1 MTVSR
6 FLICLLVF
14 FSIAGCTGIK
24 KPAPTPGEAP
34 KRPLSLVSPEKIPFH
49 IDDLDRDSLIAASEK
64 SLQYYDGIKDTT
76 TYLFGERKVTV
87 NELKESLRAF
97 RDIIRSQE
105 PEIIKWRKILNA
117 FDVYRATGY
126 DSNGTVLFTGYFE
139 SSLEGSM
146 KETEHYKYPV
156 YRTPDDILVIN
167 LGKFNKKYN
176 NEKIIGRLTDG
187 EVIPYYTRFDIEE
200 AGSLRGKNLELVWV
214 NDPVD
219 LFFMHIQGSGKIRLP
234 DEKRIQVSFA
244 QKNGRPVRMIGR
256 YLLDKGKLSDTE
268 ITHQS
273 IKKYLREHPEEL
285 SHILNHNESYIF
297 FRIVENGPIGALGLT
312 LTAGRSIA
320 TDLDLFPRGAIAII
334 KLRMPIVDER
344 GSITA
349 WKSFS
354 RFVLN
359 QDTGGLIKGP
369 GRVDLFCGSGDH
381 AEVVA
386 GSLKEKGELYFLV
399 KKKQHSN

>member
-1 MTVSR
+1 MTVWR
-6 FLICLLVF
+6 FCIFLLVF
-14 FSIAGCTGIK
+14 LYVAGCAVIK
-24 KPAPTPGEAP
+24 KPAVTPGESP

-49 IDDLDRDSLIAASEK
+49 IDDLDRESLMGASEK
-64 SLQYYDGIKDTT
+64 SLRYFDGIKGNT
-76 TYLFGERKVTV
+76 TYLFGERRVTV

-97 RDIIRSQE
+97 REIIGSQE
-105 PEIIKWRKILNA
+105 SEIFKWRKILNT
-117 FDVYRATGY
+117 FEVYRATGY
-126 DSNGTVLFTGYFE
+126 DNNGTVLFTGYFE

-146 KETEHYKYPV
+146 KKTEHYKYPV
-156 YRTPDDILVIN
+156 YRIPDDILVVS

-176 NEKIIGRLTDG
+176 NEKIIGRLKNG
-187 EVIPYYTRFDIEE
+187 EVIPYFTRYEIEE
-200 AGSLRGKNLELVWV
+200 AGSLRGKSLELVWV

-234 DEKRIQVSFA
+234 DGRFIQVSFA
-244 QKNGRPVRMIGR
+244 QKNGRPVRMIGS
-256 YLLDKGKLSDTE
+256 YLLDKGKLSGTE

-285 SHILNHNESYIF
+285 SDILNYNESYIF

-334 KLRMPIVDER
+334 KLRKPVVDER
-344 GSITA
+344 GSIKT
-349 WKSFS
+349 WESFS

-369 GRVDLFCGSGDH
+369 GRVDLFCGSGAD
-381 AEVVA
+381 AEMVA

-399 KKKQHSN
+399 KKQYSN

>member
-1 MTVSR
+1 MTVRR
-6 FLICLLVF
+6 FLLCLLVF
-14 FSIAGCTGIK
+14 FSVAGCTVIK
-24 KPAPTPGEAP
+24 KPVTTPEEAP

-49 IDDLDRDSLIAASEK
+49 IDDLDRESLMAASEK
-64 SLQYYDGIKDTT
+64 SLQYYDGIKDST
-76 TYLFGERKVTV
+76 TYLFGERRVTV
-87 NELKESLRAF
+87 NELKESLLAF

-146 KETEHYKYPV
+146 RETEHYKYPV

-176 NEKIIGRLTDG
+176 NEKIIGRLKDG

-234 DEKRIQVSFA
+234 DGKRYPGEFC
-244 QKNGRPVRMIGR
+244 
-256 YLLDKGKLSDTE
+256 
-268 ITHQS
+268 
-273 IKKYLREHPEEL
+273 PEERP
-285 SHILNHNESYIF
+285 SCEDDWEISA
-297 FRIVENGPIGALGLT
+297 R
-312 LTAGRSIA
+312 
-320 TDLDLFPRGAIAII
+320 
-334 KLRMPIVDER
+334 
-344 GSITA
+344 
-349 WKSFS
+349 
-354 RFVLN
+354 
-359 QDTGGLIKGP
+359 
-369 GRVDLFCGSGDH
+369 
-381 AEVVA
+381 
-386 GSLKEKGELYFLV
+386 
-399 KKKQHSN
+399 